1 MQNDSMMKKLQ
12 IMICILGLLGLN
24 SCSDYLNKES
34 SDEVIVKTVSD
45 YSELLLGAGYPE
57 PTGSLYN
64 TLYLLDDDY
73 MLNESSL
80 DDEEDY
86 SGAVSAFPFYTWQAN
101 MWERQEVDVSTYDE
115 SYSPTYTRLMG
126 VNAVLD
132 GIDEAIGEVEE
143 RDQVKAEALAL
154 RGYYYFRFL
163 SV

>member
-86 SGAVSAFPFYTWQAN
+86 SGAVSAFPFVASKYVGT
-101 MWERQEVDVSTYDE
+101 T
-115 SYSPTYTRLMG
+115 G
-126 VNAVLD
+126 
-132 GIDEAIGEVEE
+132 G
-143 RDQVKAEALAL
+143 
-154 RGYYYFRFL
+154 
-163 SV
+163 